1 MKSVGTQTSVKND
14 ALWAHHWHTVNPYLL
29 NCMASSSHGAICL
42 SVCPTVCQDVSSL
55 AGFASLLP
63 SVPVCMRE
71 LAVRQRSPSPAAQSA
86 SPSSSHKSWNNG
98 MREHSLQTAL
108 PRVREKECVAAEERE
123 GKERVKE
130 RENAFGFSDP
140 ISRLCVV
147 ASLSLLLLAILI
159 GSRRDQSKSH

>member
-1 MKSVGTQTSVKND
+1 MQ
-14 ALWAHHWHTVNPYLL
+14 
-29 NCMASSSHGAICL
+29 
-42 SVCPTVCQDVSSL
+42 
-55 AGFASLLP
+55 
-63 SVPVCMRE
+63 
-71 LAVRQRSPSPAAQSA
+71 
-86 SPSSSHKSWNNG
+86 
-98 MREHSLQTAL
+98 EHSFQTAL

-123 GKERVKE
+123 RKGRVKE

>member
-1 MKSVGTQTSVKND
+1 
-14 ALWAHHWHTVNPYLL
+14 
-29 NCMASSSHGAICL
+29 MASGSHGAICL

-55 AGFASLLP
+55 AGFASPLP

-86 SPSSSHKSWNNG
+86 SPSSSHKSWKNG
-98 MREHSLQTAL
+98 MQEHSLQTAL
-108 PRVREKECVAAEERE
+108 PRVREKECIAAEERE
-123 GKERVKE
+123 ERLKE

-140 ISRLCVV
+140 ISRSCVV

>member
-1 MKSVGTQTSVKND
+1 
-14 ALWAHHWHTVNPYLL
+14 
-29 NCMASSSHGAICL
+29 MASGSHGAICL

-55 AGFASLLP
+55 AGFASPLP

-86 SPSSSHKSWNNG
+86 SPSSSHKSWKNG
-98 MREHSLQTAL
+98 MQEHSLQTAL
-108 PRVREKECVAAEERE
+108 PRVREKERVAAEERE
-123 GKERVKE
+123 RGRERKERVKE

-140 ISRLCVV
+140 ISLSCVV